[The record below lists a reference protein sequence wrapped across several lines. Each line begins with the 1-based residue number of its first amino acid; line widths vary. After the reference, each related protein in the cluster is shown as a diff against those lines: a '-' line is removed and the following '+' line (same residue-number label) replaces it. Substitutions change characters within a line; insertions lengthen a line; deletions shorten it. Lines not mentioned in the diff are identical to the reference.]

1 MGELRRVLEGECE
14 GGGSVVGEEQER
26 RRQGGGTEKKERERG
41 DKREVEEVI
50 RGEGGW
56 SMYGESLEPGGL
68 RKERKERMWRGYWY
82 SGTLL
87 WMASFVDL

>member
-1 MGELRRVLEGECE
+1 M
-14 GGGSVVGEEQER
+14 
-26 RRQGGGTEKKERERG
+26 
-41 DKREVEEVI
+41 EEVI
-50 RGEGGW
+50 RREGGW